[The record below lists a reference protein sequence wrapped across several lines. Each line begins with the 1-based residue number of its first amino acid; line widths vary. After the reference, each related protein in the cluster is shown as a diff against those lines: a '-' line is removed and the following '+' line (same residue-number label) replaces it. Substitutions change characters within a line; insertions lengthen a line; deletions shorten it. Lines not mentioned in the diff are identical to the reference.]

1 MSATGTSRAD
11 IERSNGVGP
20 VLRAGELADV
30 VVEAIRL
37 DNPDADV
44 SVIDKRA
51 YLRVQIPDECI
62 VRRTTVEQLLRR
74 PFAMQD
80 IEPILASFSG
90 QIEATENYIR
100 FFLDHRG

>member
-1 MSATGTSRAD
+1 MSAAGTSRAE

-30 VVEAIRL
+30 IVEAIHQ
-37 DNPDADV
+37 DNPDSDV
-44 SVIDKRA
+44 SVVDKRA
-51 YLRVQIPDECI
+51 YLRVQIPDECV
-62 VRRTTVEQLLRR
+62 VRRATVEKLLRR
-74 PFAMQD
+74 PFVMQE

-100 FFLDHRG
+100 FYLEQRG